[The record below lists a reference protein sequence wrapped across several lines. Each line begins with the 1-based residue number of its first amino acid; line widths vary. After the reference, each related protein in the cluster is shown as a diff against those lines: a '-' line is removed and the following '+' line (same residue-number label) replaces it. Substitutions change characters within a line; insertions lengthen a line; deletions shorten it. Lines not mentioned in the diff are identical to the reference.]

1 MLVAFVALAAN
12 AQKQNKPFDDDTI
25 SADTNVYISN
35 VKVTGY
41 STFVVEFAFTKTDV
55 TDSLSVAK
63 MQGSMD
69 NTNWVDLA
77 DATAN
82 LTNTTTDGT
91 TILYVVNPVFLYYRG
106 FLACASGDE
115 VAITDPGIYIKED

>member
-1 MLVAFVALAAN
+1 MTAS
-12 AQKQNKPFDDDTI
+12 AQVQSKTFSNDTI
-25 SADTNVYISN
+25 SGDTNLYASN
-35 VKVTGY
+35 VAVTGY
-41 STFVVEFAFTKTDV
+41 SSFVVEFAFTKVDV

-69 NTNWVDLA
+69 NTNWVDLT

-91 TILYVVNPVFLYYRG
+91 TILYVTNPVFLYYRG
-106 FLACASGDE
+106 FLACAASDV
-115 VAITDPGIYIKED
+115 VAITNPGIYIKED